1 MSILSIMVRRFSLFI
16 GGFILI
22 TPFLALA
29 GFQPVKI
36 VTRPGV
42 ATPYVQFD
50 IDLSKVPEGCVNPD
64 VKVVIVAKNA
74 ERTADRFDYVGLYDN
89 AGKRQRMPFGRNV
102 ASKTDALSATP
113 YSFTFHNFGITAADI
128 QNIGGIE
135 VSFVSAGGEN
145 STGLAIITG
154 LSASVDCEVGDE
166 CVIPDPITIV
176 TPEKPPITIKDI
188 QQVRPLVQP
197 GTHGTGD
204 SGGSCSPTSSG
215 PNSPGT
221 MANDSS
227 VGTKAWSNMDSAKI
241 SDNAYAATA
250 SILGVATSNYLKATD
265 FGFAIPEGST
275 INGITVEVEKAM
287 TGATSISDNAV
298 RIVKGGTIGSTEM
311 KAAGDWPTTD
321 AYTTYGSSSSLWGET
336 WTANEINGIAFGFVL
351 SAVATGYPGIVPRV
365 DHIRITVNYTATEC
379 ASVYSS
385 FMDLA
390 RTISKKIFCR
400 IDPSSACKK

>member
-176 TPEKPPITIKDI
+176 TPEKLPVTIVSI
-188 QQVRPLVQP
+188 QEARPLKPP
-197 GTHGTGD
+197 GTHGPED
-204 SGGSCSPTSSG
+204 SSGGGANNTG
-215 PNSPGT
+215 FNNPGAIT
-221 MANDSS
+221 GGFLAGSIVWGNTD
-227 VGTKAWSNMDSAKI
+227 KAK
-241 SDNAYAATA
+241 
-250 SILGVATSNYLKATD
+250 TSNDDYAGCTLGFSGTSEGLFASG
-265 FGFAIPEGST
+265 FGFSVPSGAT
-275 INGITVEVEKAM
+275 INGITVTIERTGPSSTSDSVVKLSTNGVAVNGSNKAQS
-287 TGATSISDNAV
+287 TWSSGDTVVSYGGPADTWGVSPTLTSTDVNSANFGVVLSVSGAGAVGVDAFAMKVDYTVGASIYDTLGVLLRAFSRRVAC
-298 RIVKGGTIGSTEM
+298 RI
-311 KAAGDWPTTD
+311 AP
-321 AYTTYGSSSSLWGET
+321 SSL
-336 WTANEINGIAFGFVL
+336 V
-351 SAVATGYPGIVPRV
+351 
-365 DHIRITVNYTATEC
+365 
-379 ASVYSS
+379 
-385 FMDLA
+385 
-390 RTISKKIFCR
+390 
-400 IDPSSACKK
+400 CKK